1 MINNKIKILIIF
13 SSFLIS
19 FLIIFYTYKIIVPEK
34 VIVVLEQETKEL
46 KKKISYPEEKKK
58 PEIYEIVNSE
68 DMKKS
73 DNLKLKDEEV
83 NAHSTSLKDKKQK
96 KEIFDTKEIYRVQFA
111 SLKDPEKI
119 QKLYDNIKT
128 KFPKYFKNNFPFV
141 EQKKIQNKGTFY
153 RVQSFE
159 YYSKNEADIICGLFN
174 LEKLN
179 CIIVKGIDE

>member
-13 SSFLIS
+13 TSFFIS
-19 FLIIFYTYKIIVPEK
+19 FLIVFYTYKIIVPEK
-34 VIVVLEQETKEL
+34 IIIVLEQETKEL

-68 DMKKS
+68 DIN
-73 DNLKLKDEEV
+73 NLE
-83 NAHSTSLKDKKQK
+83 SLNPRNSETIETTTLKKQK
-96 KEIFDTKEIYRVQFA
+96 KNKGNYDSNETYRLQIA

-119 QKLYDNIKT
+119 QDLYNNTKI
-128 KFPKYFKNNFPFV
+128 KFPKYFKNNFPFI
-141 EQKKIQNKGTFY
+141 QKKKIPNKGTFF

-159 YYSKNEADIICGLFN
+159 LYSINEANSICSLFI

-179 CIIVKGIDE
+179 CIIVRSIDE

>member
-13 SSFLIS
+13 TSFFIS

-34 VIVVLEQETKEL
+34 IIVVLEQETKEL

-68 DMKKS
+68 DINKS
-73 DNLKLKDEEV
+73 EGLNLR
-83 NAHSTSLKDKKQK
+83 HSEIIETTILKKQK
-96 KEIFDTKEIYRVQFA
+96 KNKENFANTETYRVQIA
-111 SLKDPEKI
+111 SLKDPKKI
-119 QKLYDNIKT
+119 QDFYNNTKI

-141 EQKKIQNKGTFY
+141 EQKEIQNQGTFY

-159 YYSKNEADIICGLFN
+159 LYSINEANSLCSLFI
-174 LEKLN
+174 LKELN